1 MNLAPFHLAIPVND
15 LPANRDFYSN
25 ILELEEG
32 RSSDHWVDYN
42 FFGHQLVIHLDE
54 NHTGPVTAN
63 HVDCKS
69 VPVPHYGIVLEWT
82 QFDEFA
88 KRISD
93 KGIEFIIEP
102 YLRFAGQV
110 GEQKTM
116 FFKDPSGNALEFKSF
131 KDMSQLFAK

>member
-1 MNLAPFHLAIPVND
+1 
-15 LPANRDFYSN
+15 
-25 ILELEEG
+25 
-32 RSSDHWVDYN
+32 
-42 FFGHQLVIHLDE
+42 
-54 NHTGPVTAN
+54 
-63 HVDCKS
+63 
-69 VPVPHYGIVLEWT
+69 LEWT